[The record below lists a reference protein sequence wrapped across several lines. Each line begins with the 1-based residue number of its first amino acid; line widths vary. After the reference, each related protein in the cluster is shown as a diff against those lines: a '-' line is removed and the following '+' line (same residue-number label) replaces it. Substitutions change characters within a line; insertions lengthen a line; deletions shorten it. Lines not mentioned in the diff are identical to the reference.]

1 MYLKSQQSEI
11 ARNSYI
17 SFSAGVLFL
26 YPYYIS
32 GPLKYSTWGLIWFE
46 KISRIVIHTLF
57 SLIIIIIINFIKTS
71 RLEFGKF

>member
-32 GPLKYSTWGLIWFE
+32 GPLKYSTWFE

-57 SLIIIIIINFIKTS
+57 SLIIIIIIIINFIKTS